1 MTEVVHNEDVIY
13 YALALVWYMQ
23 ERMMTSLLFHCN
35 NNDVIMHSCICYA
48 ICEYTEEWVTTT
60 NT

>member
-48 ICEYTEEWVTTT
+48 ICEYTEE
-60 NT
+60 